1 MQASSHPLAKPKVAN
16 GFRLGALKIEPSAG
30 EAAGPGGTEKLD
42 PKVMDVLV
50 MLAERPGQVV
60 LREDL
65 LARIWPN
72 VVVTDE
78 ALSRCIYELRR
89 QLSLAAGGAKFGSSS
104 RRFPSAA
111 TG

>member
-1 MQASSHPLAKPKVAN
+1 
-16 GFRLGALKIEPSAG
+16 
-30 EAAGPGGTEKLD
+30 
-42 PKVMDVLV
+42 
-50 MLAERPGQVV
+50 MLAERAGQVV

-78 ALSRCIYELRR
+78 VLSRCIYELRR
-89 QLSLAAGGAKFGSSS
+89 QLSLAAGWRLRFGSSS